1 MHRTSG
7 VARGAVVAGL
17 LAGLIAAAGHS
28 RGGRM
33 AFTITSPAFADQGSI
48 PSVYTCDGR
57 DIAPQLAWSGAP
69 AGTKSFALI
78 VDDPDAPDPK
88 APKMTWVHWVL
99 YDIPATARELPEG
112 ATAAQLP
119 NGAREG
125 KNDWKRTGYGGPC
138 PPTGRHRYFFKLYAL
153 GATLGDLHAPSKA
166 DLEKAMK
173 PHVLGTAQLIGTYE
187 KTH

>member
-1 MHRTSG
+1 MHRASR

-17 LAGLIAAAGHS
+17 LTGLVAAAGHS

-33 AFTITSPAFADQGSI
+33 AFSITSPAFADQGSI
-48 PSVYTCDGR
+48 PSVYTCEGR
-57 DIAPQLAWSGAP
+57 DIAPQLAWTGAP
-69 AGTKSFALI
+69 AGTKAFALI

-99 YDIPATARELPEG
+99 YDIPAAARGLPEG

-153 GATLGDLHAPSKA
+153 GAMLGDLHSPSKA

-173 PHVLGTAQLIGTYE
+173 PHILGTAQLVGTYE
-187 KTH
+187 KTR